1 MMSNSSKENTHE
13 ILQDIKKNLTRGVK
27 DRKHAFHTPVFSNIS
42 EKEGIESRVVVL
54 RKFDHENM
62 ILNFHTDYRSPKTKN
77 LKKNNKSL
85 FVFYDHKLK
94 IQMRIKT
101 TSYLNHQNEVSKE
114 MWDKTRLLSRKCYL
128 TTKEPSSVTFKPED
142 GIPAHLLGKEPDF
155 DESEKGYQNFTVVE
169 NKIFEI
175 DWLYLDITGHR
186 RLKLIFK
193 NTDPEY
199 QWLIP

>member
-77 LKKNNKSL
+77 LKKYNKSQ

-128 TTKEPSSVTFKPED
+128 TTKEPSSITLKPED
-142 GIPAHLLGKEPDF
+142 GIPTHLLGKEPDF

-169 NKIFEI
+169 NKIYEI